1 MKIWTSE
8 NFPYIEQVVG
18 TIKKVNETHRG
29 RYGVFTLGSC
39 LALSSSSLAGYS
51 HARVKLG
58 DYYYY
63 GQGTEVNYEA
73 AAGQYRIASDKQSS
87 AQAMFNLG
95 YMYEHGVGLKKV
107 RGGC

>member
-1 MKIWTSE
+1 MQYNHICQNES
-8 NFPYIEQVVG
+8 
-18 TIKKVNETHRG
+18 NETHRR
-29 RYGVFTLGSC
+29 RYDVFTLGSC
-39 LALSSSSLAGYS
+39 SPLSSSSLAGYS
-51 HARVKLG
+51 YARVKLG

-107 RGGC
+107 REGCCCIYIQ

>member
-1 MKIWTSE
+1 MVCYTWFLLST
-8 NFPYIEQVVG
+8 
-18 TIKKVNETHRG
+18 
-29 RYGVFTLGSC
+29 
-39 LALSSSSLAGYS
+39 SSSSLVGYS

-95 YMYEHGVGLKKV
+95 YMYEYGIGLKKV
-107 RGGC
+107 RVGLSYLWYIQWWT

>member
-1 MKIWTSE
+1 M
-8 NFPYIEQVVG
+8 
-18 TIKKVNETHRG
+18 
-29 RYGVFTLGSC
+29 
-39 LALSSSSLAGYS
+39 
-51 HARVKLG
+51 KLG